1 MQQSAQQTSR
11 EIGITDYL
19 QNAGDNLSAEKT
31 LIDSAIQTLESQGKS
46 VSNSAIILYFIS
58 EIESTTDPLQLDAL
72 LNALKMVVGF
82 TPGEEERW
90 AFFYW

>member
-1 MQQSAQQTSR
+1 MQQSTQQTSR
-11 EIGITDYL
+11 EIDITYHL
-19 QNAGDNLSAEKT
+19 QNAGEKLSAET
-31 LIDSAIQTLESQGKS
+31 ALVESAAQTLATQGKS
-46 VSNSAIILYFIS
+46 VTNSAIILYLIS

-72 LNALKMVVGF
+72 LNALKIVVGF

>member
-11 EIGITDYL
+11 EIDITDYL

-31 LIDSAIQTLESQGKS
+31 LIDSAIQTLESQGKI
-46 VSNSAIILYFIS
+46 VSNSAIILCFIS
-58 EIESTTDPLQLDAL
+58 EIENTTDPLQLDAL